1 MFHKAFHRN
10 VNILPLYA
18 YLGGKKNAK
27 CQNCGIHDFE
37 HSYSLLPNL
46 TYLKEAWSQIL
57 GAQSLASELQNMKI
71 PVFPWNAVVSM
82 RKRISDENLHKLF
95 DPVSPF
101 ASQRCLCLHIS
112 YLKTSQ
118 AETALYQL
126 VFFFFNYF
134 VLAGHWRVK
143 E

>member
-1 MFHKAFHRN
+1 MSTFC
-10 VNILPLYA
+10 LYM
-18 YLGGKKNAK
+18 LIWEERKNAK
-27 CQNCGIHDFE
+27 CQNCGIHYFE
-37 HSYSLLPNL
+37 HSYSLLSNL

-71 PVFPWNAVVSM
+71 PVFPWNTVVYM
-82 RKRISDENLHKLF
+82 RKCISDENLHKLF

-118 AETALYQL
+118 AETALYH
-126 VFFFFNYF
+126 FF
-134 VLAGHWRVK
+134 LLIILSWLDT
-143 E
+143 EE